1 MQYQNLGILQKVK
14 YLNFGINSSNHSCTV
29 MLMKNKQWVLFFTP
43 RAVIVDLQGEKYISC
58 IGK

>member
-14 YLNFGINSSNHSCTV
+14 YYNLGINSSYHGCTV

-43 RAVIVDLQGEKYISC
+43 RAVLVDLQGEKYISC